1 MAGQTENY
9 HIYYPTDYDE
19 IADVP
24 ENDRQQA
31 LSIEAALA
39 LIDLRNIVGD
49 PTQLET
55 TIKTSVV
62 EAINEL
68 KGETDDIGDLTQLE
82 TTIKNNL
89 VNAINELKT
98 NTYNKTQTDTLLNGK
113 QNTLESGTNIKT
125 INNQSILG
133 SGNKTT
139 SDLGLID
146 TSKVKNANS
155 TTAGDVYDVRYINTM
170 IGNIETLLAEV

>member
-9 HIYYPTDYDE
+9 HIYYPTDYNE

-24 ENDRQQA
+24 ENDKQQA
-31 LSIEAALA
+31 LSIEAAL
-39 LIDLRNIVGD
+39 
-49 PTQLET
+49 
-55 TIKTSVV
+55 
-62 EAINEL
+62 
-68 KGETDDIGDLTQLE
+68 
-82 TTIKNNL
+82 
-89 VNAINELKT
+89 
-98 NTYNKTQTDTLLNGK
+98 NGK
-113 QNTLESGTNIKT
+113 QDTLESGTNIKT

-133 SGNKTT
+133 SGNITIQGGGGTSDYTDLINKPQINSVTLT
-139 SDLGLID
+139 GNKSLSDLGIQATIDSTHKLNSDLVDDTNQTNKFVTSTEKTTWNRKLD